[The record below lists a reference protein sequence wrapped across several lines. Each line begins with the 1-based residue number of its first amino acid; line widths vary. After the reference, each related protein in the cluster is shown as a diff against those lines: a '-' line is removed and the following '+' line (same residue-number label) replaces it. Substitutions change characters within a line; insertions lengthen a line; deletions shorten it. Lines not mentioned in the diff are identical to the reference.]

1 MILIIANILS
11 LLGNLFFTTSSI
23 LKSRKKILL
32 FQSSN
37 YVLAII
43 AEFLTHAYSGLVQ
56 ESISL
61 IRNIIFL
68 FININK
74 KVLKLILTLIC
85 VISAIILG
93 TIINIIFSDN
103 IWYGYLPIIATVVY
117 TFFIVLVFVVK
128 FKDTTIEILMKFG
141 MIINSIIWILYGYF
155 IKLYPVILFNILN
168 ITLCIISIVFMIIIH
183 KTVERKEINKN

>member
-168 ITLCIISIVFMIIIH
+168 ITLCIISIVHIIIILKKH
-183 KTVERKEINKN
+183 NNLIEQE